1 MNTVQSIIGSQ
12 SLLHVHIYNT
22 RDEMSERDVVYHVYT
37 RCHKIRRRKKKG
49 KEKKEH
55 GKDYEKEKCRV
66 VFTKNME

>member
-1 MNTVQSIIGSQ
+1 
-12 SLLHVHIYNT
+12 
-22 RDEMSERDVVYHVYT
+22 MSERDVVYHVYT
-37 RCHKIRRRKKKG
+37 LSQDKKKKEKKKG

>member
-37 RCHKIRRRKKKG
+37 LSQDKKKKEKG

-66 VFTKNME
+66 VFTKNMG